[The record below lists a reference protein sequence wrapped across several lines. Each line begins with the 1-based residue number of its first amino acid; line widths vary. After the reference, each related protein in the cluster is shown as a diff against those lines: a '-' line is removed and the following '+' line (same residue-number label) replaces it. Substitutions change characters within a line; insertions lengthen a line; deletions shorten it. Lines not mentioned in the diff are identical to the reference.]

1 MFKAICTDID
11 GTLLNPERNLSKRTI
26 DIIKSIKDDVS
37 IVLAS
42 SRMPAA
48 MRHLQETLDIV
59 NQPLICYNGG
69 YVISQASGIKVLDS
83 VKIPFFICEFIAEWS
98 HHKKLHAGFYV
109 DDEWYAPADDQWAK
123 REVHN
128 TKVQASIL
136 AGMDLME
143 RWKHQQNGAH
153 KIMCMGE
160 ADLIDDL
167 IIELTARDAPLHL
180 YRSKDTYL
188 EIAPRQ
194 ISKASALDQL
204 VQSELNIDI
213 KEVIAFG
220 DNYNDIE
227 MLKAV
232 GCGVAVGNAKEE
244 VKKIADEIT
253 LPGKEDGVAVTLE
266 KYFG

>member
-11 GTLLNPERNLSKRTI
+11 GTLLNSERELSKRTI
-26 DIIKSIKDDVS
+26 DIIKHIKDDVS
-37 IVLAS
+37 IILAS

-48 MRHLQETLDIV
+48 MRHLQETLGIV

-69 YVISQASGIKVLDS
+69 FIISQKQEVKILDS
-83 VKIPFFICEFIAEWS
+83 VKIPFSLCEFIAKWS
-98 HHKKLHAGFYV
+98 QNKNLHAGFYLE
-109 DDEWYAPADDQWAK
+109 DDWYAPSKDQWTE
-123 REVHN
+123 REINN

-136 AGMDLME
+136 SGLDLME
-143 RWKHQQNGAH
+143 SWKSQENGAH

-160 ADLIDDL
+160 PFLIDSL
-167 IIELTARDAPLHL
+167 ISELKSMNAPLHL

-188 EIAPRQ
+188 EIAPLQ

-204 VQSELNIDI
+204 LQTELSIEMKD
-213 KEVIAFG
+213 VIAFG

-244 VKKIADEIT
+244 VKNVANEVT